1 MKDRVWFGV
10 GNLTRY
16 SDLSMIVLGLIVE
29 QISGLSLQDFA
40 RQEIFEP
47 VGTASFAEFITSKLL
62 IRYFTQ
68 GGTNC
73 LSYVQSQP
81 WGFYFLAR

>member
-29 QISGLSLQDFA
+29 QISGVSLQDFA

-62 IRYFTQ
+62 IRCFTQ

-73 LSYVQSQP
+73 LVYVQSQP
-81 WGFYFLAR
+81 CGFLFPAR

>member
-40 RQEIFEP
+40 RQVIFEP
-47 VGTASFAEFITSKLL
+47 VGTASSAEFTTSKLL
-62 IRYFTQ
+62 IRYITQ

-81 WGFYFLAR
+81 